1 MKYIKLYEAF
11 GSRGISKTLDFLKS
25 NINKEQSINFLA
37 SLKEFMRL
45 FDYPIDKITDDDI
58 SYMNARKALLLK
70 SEGED
75 KTNNVSFI
83 KFWFSIKDGYLGF
96 TGTGNK
102 IFKAPNLENMV
113 KENGMFND
121 NDIEYIKNNIKST
134 GEIYPIY
141 DYSEL
146 KTGDIVIGFFDGRR
160 YSDLS
165 LATIVSQGEGIS
177 SQKFAI
183 QNIASGTEPSIGTWR
198 EFGRYSWWLASN
210 TGIDDQHY
218 KLHLYKDS
226 SKDLHYVEPKVKEE
240 EFENPLAWNTPINVN
255 CQLTNWG
262 SDRAISN
269 INSLDLKKA
278 DFSLVLY
285 YDMLNKDFEP
295 ISNIKSS
302 RDKEKEGALALMT
315 DDKIRKQN
323 LERYISKLSSN
334 IEISKEDLSN
344 LGKILVKALLGEFSF
359 ISIHQNRKSN
369 LDRLYNICSQLYAM
383 ISDPSSESYYI
394 DNIKSYY
401 KQLNQNYYKDLAYSL
416 EIRSL
421 IKGTEAEKIF
431 NRIFELGTLISDLIR
446 KENAQSIDDI
456 LILYQKISS
465 IRNFIHIDQNRL
477 SYYIRNMFSEFY
489 NKSSFEYYLREF
501 NNDYTDNNY
510 QDDIKRLER
519 VEKYIRSIL

>member
-25 NINKEQSINFLA
+25 KIDKNQSINFLA

-102 IFKAPNLENMV
+102 IFKAPNTLNMLRENQ
-113 KENGMFND
+113 KFTD
-121 NDIEYIKNNIKST
+121 DDIEYIKNNIKST

-146 KTGDIVIGFFDGRR
+146 KTGDIVIGFFDGRGYR
-160 YSDLS
+160 DMS
-165 LATIVSQGEGIS
+165 LATIFSQGEGTS

-183 QNIASGTEPSIGTWR
+183 QNIVSGTEPSDVRWR
-198 EFGRYSWWLASN
+198 VFGRYSWWLASN
-210 TGIDDQHY
+210 GDIDSSHY
-218 KLHLYKDS
+218 NLHLYKDS

-323 LERYISKLSSN
+323 LEKYISKLSHN
-334 IEISKEDLSN
+334 LEISKEDLSN
-344 LGKILVKALLGEFSF
+344 LGKILIKALLGEFSF
-359 ISIHQNRKSN
+359 ISIHQNRKNS
-369 LDRLYNICSQLYAM
+369 LDILSNICNNLYAIM
-383 ISDPSSESYYI
+383 ADPTSESYYI

-401 KQLNQNYYKDLAYSL
+401 KQLNQNYYKDLSIAL
-416 EIRSL
+416 EAKSL
-421 IKGTEAEKIF
+421 IKNSKHEKIF
-431 NRIFELGTLISDLIR
+431 NKIFELGKIISDLIR
-446 KENAQSIDDI
+446 KENAQSIDDL
-456 LILYQKISS
+456 LILSQKIRS
-465 IRNFIHIDQNRL
+465 IRDFIFHSQN
-477 SYYIRNMFSEFY
+477 SISN
-489 NKSSFEYYLREF
+489 YYLRNLLSEF
-501 NNDYTDNNY
+501 FGSTENVKYY
-510 QDDIKRLER
+510 LKQVDDADIDENEEIKKLDRI
-519 VEKYIRSIL
+519 EKYIRAVL